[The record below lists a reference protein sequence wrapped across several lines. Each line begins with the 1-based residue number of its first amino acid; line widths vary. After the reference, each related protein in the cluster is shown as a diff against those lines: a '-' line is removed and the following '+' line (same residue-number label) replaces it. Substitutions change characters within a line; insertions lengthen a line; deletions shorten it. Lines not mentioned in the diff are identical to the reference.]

1 MTTKK
6 IKSSDILGDNYYIYE
21 LTSSNYNPNPNNTI
35 TITCTVKNVYGD
47 LIANKAVQLYQNDV
61 AIGNAA
67 TTNNNG
73 IATWTITCSNSGV
86 QKFSVK
92 NTIIEVFVKESTSAS
107 TYLTESDLIDDTKY
121 DIDLDISFGLAGLDD
136 TITIDMDIVN
146 YIVDKTININGD
158 D

>member
-1 MTTKK
+1 MTTKR

-21 LTSSNYNPNPNNTI
+21 LTSSNYNPNQNNTI
-35 TITCTVKNVYGD
+35 TITCTVKNVYGN
-47 LIANKAVQLYQNDV
+47 LITNKTVQLYQNDTAV
-61 AIGNAA
+61 GNAA
-67 TTNNNG
+67 TTNSNG
-73 IATWTITCSNSGV
+73 IATWTITCSTGGV

-92 NTIIEVFVKESTSAS
+92 NTIIEVFVKESASAS